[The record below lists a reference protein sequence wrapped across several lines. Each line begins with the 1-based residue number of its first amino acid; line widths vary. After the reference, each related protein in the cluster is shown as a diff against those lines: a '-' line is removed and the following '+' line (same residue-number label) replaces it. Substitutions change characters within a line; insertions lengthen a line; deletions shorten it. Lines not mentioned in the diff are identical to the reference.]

1 MTELELIQT
10 LQRLLDGRKDI
21 RLALLFGSQARGT
34 AAADSDVDIAVDAP
48 GLDLLTLG
56 GMLSVALERDVD
68 VIALDEHT
76 PYPLLER
83 ILREGLVVHEAYRG
97 AGALFRARTA
107 AMLELDRP
115 NMERMRE
122 SWLKRV
128 REKGFG

>member
-1 MTELELIQT
+1 MAELELIQT

-83 ILREGLVVHEAYRG
+83 ILREGLVVHEAYPG